1 MLKKSLLTLTAAATL
16 LFPAGRADAAQL
28 KVLVGGAMDEPI
40 KKVGADYSR
49 KTSNTLDYMVNT
61 TGALQAKLRAGE
73 KADIVIISSPGM
85 DALEKEKLLIPGTRV
100 ALARALIG
108 IAVRA
113 GAASPDVSSVD
124 AFKKAVLGAKSISY
138 VDPKAGG
145 TSGTYIAGLF
155 QRLGIAEEMKKK
167 TVFRYMGSEVA
178 EAVAQGEAD
187 IGITFTSE
195 LAPNKGI
202 KVAGTLPEAIQ
213 LPTVYAAAI
222 PVGAAHPDAARAFLK
237 DVKAPEGQTAI
248 REAGLE
254 PIR

>member
-1 MLKKSLLTLTAAATL
+1 MLKKSLLTLTATVTR

-28 KVLVGGAMDEPI
+28 KLLVGGAMAEPV
-40 KKVGADYSR
+40 KKAGADYSR

-61 TGALQAKLRAGE
+61 TGALQGKLRAGE
-73 KADIVIISSPGM
+73 KADIIVISAPGM
-85 DALEKEKLLIPGTRV
+85 DALEKEKLIVPGTRV
-100 ALARALIG
+100 ELARALIG
-108 IAVRA
+108 VAVRA
-113 GAASPDVSSVD
+113 GAASPDLSSID
-124 AFKKAVLGAKSISY
+124 AFKKAILAARSVSY

-155 QRLGIAEEMKKK
+155 QRLGIAEEVKKK

-178 EAVAQGEAD
+178 DAVAKGEAE

-195 LAPNKGI
+195 LAPNKGL

-213 LPTVYAAAI
+213 LPTNYAAAI
-222 PVGAAHPDAARAFLK
+222 PVGASNPDAARAFLK
-237 DVKAPEGQTAI
+237 DLKAPAGQAAI

>member
-1 MLKKSLLTLTAAATL
+1 MLKKSLLTLAAVTL
-16 LFPAGRADAAQL
+16 LFPAGRANAEQL
-28 KVLVGGAMDEPI
+28 KVLVGGAMDDPI
-40 KKVGADYSR
+40 KKVGADYTR
-49 KTSNTLDYMVNT
+49 KTSNTLNYTVNT

-73 KADIVIISSPGM
+73 KADIIIISSPGM
-85 DALEKEKLLIPGTRV
+85 DALEKEKLLVPGTRV

-108 IAVRA
+108 VAVRA
-113 GAASPDVSSVD
+113 GAASPDLSSVD
-124 AFKKAVLGAKSISY
+124 AFKKAVLGAKSVSY

-155 QRLGIAEEMKKK
+155 QRLGIAEEVKKK

-178 EAVAQGEAD
+178 EAVAQGEAE

-202 KVAGTLPEAIQ
+202 KVAGTLPQAIQ
-213 LPTVYAAAI
+213 LPTIYAAAI
-222 PVGAAHPDAARAFLK
+222 PVGASNPDAARAFLK
-237 DVKAPEGQTAI
+237 AVKAREGEAAF